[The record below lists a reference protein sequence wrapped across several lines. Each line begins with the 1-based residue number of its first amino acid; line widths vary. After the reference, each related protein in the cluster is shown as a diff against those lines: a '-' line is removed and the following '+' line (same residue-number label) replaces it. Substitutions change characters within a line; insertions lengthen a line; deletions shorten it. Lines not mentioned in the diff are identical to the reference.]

1 MWILPHYGGMAKDK
15 VLVPRVGIHVSAAG
29 GVDLAPARAREIGC
43 EGFQIFSSS
52 PRQWRQSALDPAR
65 ARAMLAHRKE
75 WRLEPLAI
83 HCSYLINLAAADAVI
98 QQRSRMALRG
108 ELERARAL
116 EAEFLVLHP
125 GVVGG
130 KSESEAG
137 ADAASPAAPA
147 GERAAAV
154 QRLLDGI
161 AAAAQGFDWGPV
173 NLLIE
178 NTAGGSRLAGDFRE
192 LRQILDGLAGLPAAA
207 CLDTCHCW
215 VAGYDWSTPERYAQ
229 FMQTLEHDLGRK
241 RVRLWHAN
249 DTQSGLASR
258 LDRHW
263 HIGEG
268 KLGDAAFRS
277 LLQDPRW
284 SQAAF
289 LAETPV
295 DAPGDEARNV
305 AALKRL
311 RTTA

>member
-1 MWILPHYGGMAKDK
+1 MATDQGKTRG
-15 VLVPRVGIHVSAAG
+15 PRVGIHVSAAG
-29 GVDLAPARAREIGC
+29 GVDRAPERAREIGC
-43 EGFQIFSSS
+43 EGLQIFSSS
-52 PRQWRQSALDPAR
+52 PRQWRQSAIEPAR
-65 ARAMLAHRKE
+65 AKAMLAQRKE
-75 WRLEPLAI
+75 WHLEPLAI

-98 QQRSRMALRG
+98 QERSRLALRG

-116 EAEFLVLHP
+116 EAEMLVLHP
-125 GVVGG
+125 GVAGG

-137 ADAASPAAPA
+137 AEAGADATPA

-154 QRLLDGI
+154 QRLLEGI

-173 NLLIE
+173 QLLIE

-192 LRQILDGLAGLPAAA
+192 LRQILDGLAGLPVAA

-215 VAGYDWSTPERYAQ
+215 VAGYDWSTPERYTQ

-249 DTQSGLASR
+249 DTQSKLGSR

-268 KLGDAAFRS
+268 RLGDAAFRS

-284 SQAAF
+284 RQAAF
-289 LAETPV
+289 LAETPA
-295 DAPGDEARNV
+295 DADGDEARNV

-311 RTTA
+311 RG